1 MRETLTSTSDA
12 SLVAMISEDQGRA
25 AAEAELCA
33 RYQRRVYL
41 YGVRH
46 LRDVNAAEDFMQ
58 DVLATAIER
67 VRAGALNDP
76 AKLGSF
82 VLGTCRMQAL
92 GRKRSVSRRARIL
105 ALYGDPR
112 VPEGAA
118 SPAVETADLPR
129 VRDCLARLADR
140 DRTVLLLTFYAEL
153 DAGALGH
160 ELGVDASHAR
170 VLRLRALARLQTCV
184 KGTEEATP

>member
-1 MRETLTSTSDA
+1 
-12 SLVAMISEDQGRA
+12 MISEDHDRVG
-25 AAEAELCA
+25 AEAELCA

-46 LRDVNAAEDFMQ
+46 LRDANAAEDFMQ
-58 DVLATAIER
+58 DVLATVIER

-76 AKLGSF
+76 TKLGSF

-92 GRKRSVSRRARIL
+92 GRKRSLSRRARIL

-112 VPEGAA
+112 TPEGSAA
-118 SPAVETADLPR
+118 PAVEMADLPR

-153 DAGALGH
+153 DAAALGN
-160 ELGVDASHAR
+160 ELGVDAAHAR
-170 VLRLRALARLQTCV
+170 VLRLRALARLQGCV
-184 KGTEEATP
+184 KGAKEATP